1 MAPRFMEIRTRPR
14 MISSITGT
22 RDMQQVNL
30 TLRILFRP
38 QEERLAE
45 ILNNLGMEYDE
56 KILPSIGNEVL
67 KSIVAQYDAGQL
79 ITMREKVSQD
89 IRE

>member
-1 MAPRFMEIRTRPR
+1 MHFKIPLIMAPRFMEIRTRPR

-38 QEERLAE
+38 
-45 ILNNLGMEYDE
+45 
-56 KILPSIGNEVL
+56 
-67 KSIVAQYDAGQL
+67 
-79 ITMREKVSQD
+79 
-89 IRE
+89 

>member
-1 MAPRFMEIRTRPR
+1 MHFKIPVIMAPKFMEIRTRPR

-67 KSIVAQYDAGQL
+67 KSIVA
-79 ITMREKVSQD
+79 
-89 IRE
+89 